1 MTKTAVELSVEV
13 AGIRLKN
20 PVLAASGTFGY
31 GVEFAEVVELD
42 QLGGIV
48 VKGLSAQP
56 MDGLPAPRLVETP
69 AGMLNA
75 VGLQNIGVRRFVAE
89 KLPAL
94 RRYNT
99 AIIANV
105 FGTSVEEYVEV
116 IEQLERAEGVA
127 AYELNV
133 SSPNARRGGM
143 QFGTDPELLRE
154 VVVAARRAARR
165 PLIVK
170 LSPNVSDIAQF
181 ARIAAEAGADALTLI
196 NTLLGMA
203 IDVRT
208 RRSRLGNSTGGLSG
222 PAIKPVALRMVWQA
236 AQAVRIP
243 IIGAGGISTGTDAL
257 EFMIAGARAVQVGT
271 ANFVDPSAPVRI
283 LREIANY
290 CAANGIARVADLV
303 GTFQSAP

>member
-1 MTKTAVELSVEV
+1 MADAVDLRVEV

-31 GVEFAEVVELD
+31 GVEFAEVVDLNR
-42 QLGGIV
+42 LGGIV

-56 MDGLPAPRLVETP
+56 MDGLPAPRLAETP

-75 VGLQNIGVRRFVAE
+75 VGLQNMGVARFIAE

-94 RRYNT
+94 RRYDT

-105 FGTSVEEYVEV
+105 FGTSTEEYVAV
-116 IEQLERAEGVA
+116 IEQLNRAEGVA

-143 QFGTDPELLRE
+143 QFGTDAELLRE
-154 VVVAARRAARR
+154 VVAAAKGAAHR

-170 LSPNVSDIAQF
+170 LSPNVGDIAQF
-181 ARIAAEAGADALTLI
+181 ARIAAEAGADALSLI

-203 IDVRT
+203 IDLNT
-208 RRSRLGNSTGGLSG
+208 RRSKLGHATGGLSG
-222 PAIKPVALRMVWQA
+222 PAIRPVALRMVWQA
-236 AQAVRIP
+236 ARAVAIP
-243 IIGAGGISTGTDAL
+243 VIGMGGISTGRDAL
-257 EFMIAGARAVQVGT
+257 EFMVAGARAVQVGT
-271 ANFVDPSAPVRI
+271 ANFVDPAATVRI
-283 LREIANY
+283 LEEMANY
-290 CAANGIARVADLV
+290 CAANGIARLHDLV
-303 GTFQSAP
+303 GTFRDS

>member
-1 MTKTAVELSVEV
+1 MSTPVDLSVTL

-31 GVEFAEVVELD
+31 GVEFAELVELNR
-42 QLGGIV
+42 LGGIV
-48 VKGLSAQP
+48 VKGLSVEP
-56 MDGLPAPRLVETP
+56 LDGLPAPRLVETP

-75 VGLQNIGVRRFVAE
+75 VGLQNIGVARFIEE
-89 KLPAL
+89 KLPEL
-94 RRYNT
+94 RRCDT

-105 FGTSVEEYVEV
+105 FGTTTEEYVEV
-116 IEQLERAEGVA
+116 IEQLNRAEGVA

-154 VVVAARRAARR
+154 VVTAAKRAARR

-170 LSPNVSDIAQF
+170 LSPNVGDIAQF
-181 ARIAAEAGADALTLI
+181 ARIAAESGADALTLI

-203 IDVRT
+203 IDLET
-208 RRSRLGNSTGGLSG
+208 RRSRLGNPTGGLSG

-236 AQAVRIP
+236 ARAVSIP
-243 IIGAGGISTGTDAL
+243 VIGVGGISSGTDAL
-257 EFMIAGARAVQVGT
+257 EFMVAGARAVEVGT
-271 ANFVDPSAPVRI
+271 ANFVEPSAPLRI
-283 LREIANY
+283 VDEIGTY
-290 CAANGIARVADLV
+290 CAANKIARVETLV
-303 GTFQSAP
+303 GTLQAS

>member
-1 MTKTAVELSVEV
+1 MTTAVDLSVTL

-31 GVEFAEVVELD
+31 GVEFAGLVDLD
-42 QLGGIV
+42 RLGGIV
-48 VKGLSAQP
+48 VKGLSVEP
-56 MDGLPAPRLVETP
+56 LDGLPAPRLVETP

-75 VGLQNIGVRRFVAE
+75 VGLQNIGVARFIEE
-89 KLPAL
+89 KLPEL
-94 RRYNT
+94 RRSDT

-105 FGTSVEEYVEV
+105 FGTTTEEYVEV
-116 IEQLERAEGVA
+116 IEQLNRAEGVA

-154 VVVAARRAARR
+154 VVTAAKRAAQR

-170 LSPNVSDIAQF
+170 LSPNVGDIAQF

-203 IDVRT
+203 IDLET
-208 RRSRLGNSTGGLSG
+208 RRSRLGNPTGGLSG

-236 AQAVRIP
+236 ARAVSVP
-243 IIGAGGISTGTDAL
+243 VIGVGGISSGADAL
-257 EFMIAGARAVQVGT
+257 EFMVAGARAVEVGT
-271 ANFVDPSAPVRI
+271 ANFVEPSAPLRI
-283 LREIANY
+283 VDEMRKY
-290 CAANGIARVADLV
+290 CAANKIARVETLV
-303 GTFQSAP
+303 GTLQAS